1 MKKLIALIAVLLM
14 TLTAFAGPLLG
25 LSIWPG
31 TKVTPTSVTNATLLT
46 VGWDFGSVSVEA
58 FKGNLATPY
67 GVWDFGILWT
77 PQQGSFGYRA
87 GAKLSLNWKALNKT
101 VVYNGFYFVLGV
113 SNTWGPIRLF
123 AEVDLAPTGLLIV
136 IPVVGVNILFEG
148 LIPSGNDVGL

>member
-14 TLTAFAGPLLG
+14 TLTAFAGPSLG
-25 LSIWPG
+25 FSVAPG
-31 TKVTPTSVTNATLLT
+31 TVFPATNVTLLS
-46 VGWDFGSVSVEA
+46 VGWDFGDVGIEA
-58 FKGNLATPY
+58 FKGDLTTPY
-67 GVWDFGILWT
+67 GVWAFGILWT

-87 GAKLSLNWKALNKT
+87 GARLFLDWQNGP
-101 VVYNGFYFVLGV
+101 VVYDAFCFVLGV

-148 LIPSGNDVGL
+148 LIPSGKDVGL